1 VIFDLRYPIF
11 QAPTGSVAGPELCS
25 AVTQAGGMGAMGL
38 TWASSDDAVA
48 AVRAVRDATSGLFQA
63 NFALAFEPESLSAV
77 LDAGLPVVTFSWG
90 DPTPYVSTVRRSAA
104 KFGVQ
109 VTNGLGARRAVD
121 LGADFLVCQGVEAGG
136 HVQAN
141 RSLWDILAGVVDAAG
156 NVPVVAAGGIADGGG
171 IARALATGA
180 SGAMLGT
187 RFVATVESRAHPE
200 YKARLL
206 ESEGQTAL
214 TLCFDGGWK
223 QSAQRVLRNSTLE
236 TWESC
241 GSPAAGS
248 RPGEGETIGFSASG
262 EAILRYEEVAPR
274 IGFSGDIEAMCLY
287 AGAGV
292 GVIRDLPT
300 AAEAIERLW
309 REAQT
314 QE

>member
-1 VIFDLRYPIF
+1 
-11 QAPTGSVAGPELCS
+11 
-25 AVTQAGGMGAMGL
+25 MGL

-156 NVPVVAAGGIADGGG
+156 GL
-171 IARALATGA
+171 LA
-180 SGAMLGT
+180 
-187 RFVATVESRAHPE
+187 H
-200 YKARLL
+200 
-206 ESEGQTAL
+206 
-214 TLCFDGGWK
+214 
-223 QSAQRVLRNSTLE
+223 
-236 TWESC
+236 
-241 GSPAAGS
+241 
-248 RPGEGETIGFSASG
+248 
-262 EAILRYEEVAPR
+262 
-274 IGFSGDIEAMCLY
+274 
-287 AGAGV
+287 
-292 GVIRDLPT
+292 
-300 AAEAIERLW
+300 
-309 REAQT
+309 
-314 QE
+314 